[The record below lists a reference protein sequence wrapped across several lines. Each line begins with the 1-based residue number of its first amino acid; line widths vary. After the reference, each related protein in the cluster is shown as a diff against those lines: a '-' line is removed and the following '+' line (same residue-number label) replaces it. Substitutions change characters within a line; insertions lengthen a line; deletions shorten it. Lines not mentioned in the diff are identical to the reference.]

1 MHFHFMEQDHEAD
14 VSLLENCEMI
24 LAIEIDLRLLNESFN
39 LIKYGA
45 ISAVL
50 IMWQQIN
57 EERDENNFI

>member
-1 MHFHFMEQDHEAD
+1 MEQDHEAD

>member
-1 MHFHFMEQDHEAD
+1 MEQDHEAD

-57 EERDENNFI
+57 EERDENDFI

>member
-1 MHFHFMEQDHEAD
+1 
-14 VSLLENCEMI
+14 MI